1 MSKEA
6 AALVKKRLQQKPNL
20 VLGLATGS
28 TPLGLYRELI
38 RLHQEENLSFKNVRT
53 FNLDEYY
60 GLAPTHQQSYRYFM
74 DTNLFNHLD
83 IDKKNTRVPDGMA
96 ADVEAFCLAYEEAI
110 RRSGGID
117 LQVLGIGGDGHI
129 GFNEPGSS
137 LASRTRLV
145 ALDEQTINDNARFFA
160 RKEDVPRFA
169 ITMGVGTV
177 LEVRE
182 IILLV
187 NGAKKAEILARAIEG
202 PVTSLI
208 SASALQFHQRVSV
221 FLDEPAASALKRVAY
236 YRFSE
241 EAEKKI
247 GREIF

>member
-1 MSKEA
+1 
-6 AALVKKRLQQKPNL
+6 
-20 VLGLATGS
+20 
-28 TPLGLYRELI
+28 
-38 RLHQEENLSFKNVRT
+38 
-53 FNLDEYY
+53 
-60 GLAPTHQQSYRYFM
+60 
-74 DTNLFNHLD
+74 
-83 IDKKNTRVPDGMA
+83 
-96 ADVEAFCLAYEEAI
+96 
-110 RRSGGID
+110 
-117 LQVLGIGGDGHI
+117 
-129 GFNEPGSS
+129 
-137 LASRTRLV
+137 
-145 ALDEQTINDNARFFA
+145 
-160 RKEDVPRFA
+160 
-169 ITMGVGTV
+169 
-177 LEVRE
+177 